1 MHLVNV
7 AASNLTNQRFIFE
20 QINKY
25 LGHLKNILFGALKFF
40 FFLCVCE
47 ISFGFCVLGVFPAII
62 IHKGVW
68 ILKVILEKE
77 VVNALML
84 VTKCAERNDS
94 FCV

>member
-1 MHLVNV
+1 M
-7 AASNLTNQRFIFE
+7 
-20 QINKY
+20 
-25 LGHLKNILFGALKFF
+25 
-40 FFLCVCE
+40 CE